1 MISMSI
7 WDALEKAAYTGLGLA
22 AMTKE
27 KLDEAVDILKRERG
41 LTDDEGRRL
50 AEELKD
56 GAETARRNLD
66 SRVEAAVEKTLSRLN
81 LATKSDIDALHARI
95 SEIERILKSARR
107 D

>member
-1 MISMSI
+1 MSI
-7 WDALEKAAYTGLGLA
+7 WDALERAAYTGLGLA
-22 AMTKE
+22 ALTKD
-27 KLDEAVDILKRERG
+27 KLDEAVETLKKERG

-66 SRVEAAVEKTLSRLN
+66 DRVDAAVERAYRRLN
-81 LATKSDIDALHARI
+81 LATRADIETLQARI
-95 SEIERILKSARR
+95 EELEGQLKKKEDSG